1 MPIKIILSDL
11 KNISPEDM
19 ADLNAYIKAVQLRA
33 DSDSQV
39 VVSEGVGS
47 LSYVQEPIEDK
58 KEIKKPTRK
67 TKTTSPVVEPL
78 EPVECVSLP
87 PSTQEV
93 TPRTYD
99 DLIAYVLENTR
110 TKKLTFDKVMALVK
124 QFDVPNINSLQE
136 HPEKIEPFYTA
147 LENLING

>member
-1 MPIKIILSDL
+1 MSIKIILSDL
-11 KNISPEDM
+11 KNITPEEM
-19 ADLNAYIKAVQLRA
+19 ADLNAYLKAVQLRV

-39 VVSEGVGS
+39 VVSEGVGA
-47 LSYVQEPIEDK
+47 LSFVQEPIEDK

-67 TKTTSPVVEPL
+67 TKTVPVVEPL

-87 PSTQEV
+87 PATQEV

-136 HPEKIEPFYTA
+136 HAEKIEPFYTA

>member
-1 MPIKIILSDL
+1 
-11 KNISPEDM
+11 
-19 ADLNAYIKAVQLRA
+19 
-33 DSDSQV
+33 V
-39 VVSEGVGS
+39 VVSEGVGA
-47 LSYVQEPIEDK
+47 LSFVQEPIEDK

-67 TKTTSPVVEPL
+67 TKTVPVVEPL

-87 PSTQEV
+87 PATQEV

-136 HPEKIEPFYTA
+136 HAEKIEPFYTA